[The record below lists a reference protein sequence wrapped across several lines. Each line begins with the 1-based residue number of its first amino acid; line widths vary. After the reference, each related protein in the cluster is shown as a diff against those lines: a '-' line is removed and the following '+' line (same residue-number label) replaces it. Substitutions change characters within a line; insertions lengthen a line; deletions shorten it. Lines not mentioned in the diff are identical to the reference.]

1 MFDCM
6 AGFGTTLIEALRL
19 ERIAV
24 GNDKEKKYCD
34 LMEKNIQL
42 FNKNYDYFYN
52 QVKLYRMKMLIK
64 ALKKRDISKKSIM
77 NFLFQRNYPLLLI
90 NKAIN
95 RFY

>member
-1 MFDCM
+1 
-6 AGFGTTLIEALRL
+6 
-19 ERIAV
+19 
-24 GNDKEKKYCD
+24 
-34 LMEKNIQL
+34 MEKNIQL